1 MLFNHCPPVELL
13 ELSTESIN
21 GKRHY
26 VTPDGKY
33 PSITSV
39 LGAFP
44 NPALVEWRKRV
55 GEAEAN
61 RVSAFASSRGTKF
74 HSLCEQYL
82 LNQELDKKQYMPDVL
97 SSFYEFKNILHRI
110 NDIHRLEVPLY
121 SNKLKVAGRV
131 DCIANFDGELSIIDF
146 KTSKK
151 EKREDWIETYFIQ
164 ATFYSMAYFELTG
177 IAAKNIAIL
186 ISVDDGDNQVFIKP
200 VKDYVKRTVA
210 KINEYYRLYHV

>member
-44 NPALVEWRKRV
+44 NPALVEWRKKV

-97 SSFYEFKNILHRI
+97 SSFYEFKNILHKI

-131 DCIANFDGELSIIDF
+131 DCIANFEDELSIIDF

-151 EKREDWIETYFIQ
+151 EKREDWIESYFIQ

-177 IAAKNIAIL
+177 IAAKRIAIL

-200 VKDYVKRTVA
+200 VKDYVKKTVN
-210 KINEYYRLYHV
+210 KIDEYYRLYHV